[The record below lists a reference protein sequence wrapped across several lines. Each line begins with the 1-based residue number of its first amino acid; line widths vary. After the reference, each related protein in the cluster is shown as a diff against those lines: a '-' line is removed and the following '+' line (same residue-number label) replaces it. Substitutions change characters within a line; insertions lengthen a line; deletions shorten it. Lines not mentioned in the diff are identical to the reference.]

1 MVVSNGAA
9 PEEAR
14 LMPEWHSAEQLQSVV
29 QLNGL
34 ASGYLALF
42 AFTPLLLYVII
53 YMGLHSMQQN
63 NTQ

>member
-14 LMPEWHSAEQLQSVV
+14 LMPEWHSAEQLPSVV
-29 QLNGL
+29 QLSGL
-34 ASGYLALF
+34 ASGPFGLF

-53 YMGLHSMQQN
+53 FMGRHNIQQN